1 MTRGL
6 DALNSYM
13 NSPFDGKPK
22 KTFEL
27 TEQEAESQGMFDL
40 SDEELEQTTGGHGR
54 HHYRR
59 WHREYRRDHHGR
71 EIIIIVVEEY

>member
-1 MTRGL
+1 
-6 DALNSYM
+6 M
-13 NSPFDGKPK
+13 NNPFDGKPK

-27 TEQEAESQGMFDL
+27 TEQEAQAQGMFDL
-40 SDEELEQTTGGHGR
+40 SDEELEQTTGGHGH

-71 EIIIIVVEEY
+71 EIIVIVVEEY